1 MEHLPFII
9 LIALYA
15 AIVGLIQKP
24 FSIKLKQS
32 TSLEEAL
39 HIRKA
44 YKTSRIFSLIIF
56 IILTFLAFLFEE
68 LYQDKSYVDLS
79 VMMSTIMATFVGFV
93 LTNGLYFTHKG
104 FNPISFCTIKDF
116 YNYKGNMSLFLRG
129 FNIDNYKSK
138 QDVSLFIGSQ
148 FSEFGLAKR
157 LAKGSP
163 LFAVG
168 MTKELTAPVGAK
180 RVYLSDASWK
190 DDVLFMMNK
199 ATSIFII
206 VNSKESCVWEIEQ
219 SLNFLDKTCFI
230 VDDAAQYEIVRDYFS
245 DRFPF
250 PNLLATEEPF
260 PIAMRLFCDS
270 RYKVINSD
278 GDEDG
283 VIAKIIPF
291 PNSEDGYD
299 MLIRELFGIKHKKG
313 FLNRYVSN

>member
-1 MEHLPFII
+1 MLQII
-9 LIALYA
+9 LITLYA

-39 HIRKA
+39 HVRNA

-56 IILTFLAFLFEE
+56 VIINFLGSLFVH
-68 LYQDKSYVDLS
+68 LYQDKTIVRLS
-79 VMMSTIMATFVGFV
+79 VIMSTITATALGFV
-93 LTNGLYFTHKG
+93 LADGLYAHKE

-116 YNYKGNMSLFLRG
+116 YNYKGSLSLFLRG
-129 FNIDNYKSK
+129 FNMDNYKSK
-138 QDVSLFIGSQ
+138 RDVSLIMGSQ

-168 MTKELTAPVGAK
+168 MTKELTAPVGAE
-180 RVYLSDASWK
+180 RIYLSDASWK

-199 ATSIFII
+199 ATSIFIL

-230 VDDAAQYEIVRDYFS
+230 VDDAAQYEIVRDCFS

-283 VIAKIIPF
+283 VIANIIPF
-291 PNSEDGYD
+291 TNSDDGYD

-313 FLNRYVSN
+313 ILKSLC